1 MSHWLNRLGRFAAI
15 HRGFVVAGWIVIAV
29 AIVLA
34 DRVGGGGTVDN
45 FEVPGV
51 QSQQA
56 VDLLKDQFPERS
68 GATAMVVFHATN
80 GLVTNADAAAGVA
93 ATIEEVRALDQVLS
107 VTEPLAS
114 PRSISADQTTAFASV
129 QFDGSTAELGREALD
144 ALTATAGSAEAS
156 GVQVEYGGELP
167 TVLKERTTGP
177 AEMIGII
184 AALLILFVTFRSVY
198 AAMLPLGV
206 AILGLVVG
214 LSIVGL
220 LGAIIDI
227 PSVAPRLGTMIGLGV
242 GIDYALF
249 ILSRH
254 RDNLEAGVENI
265 ESIGR
270 TNATAGQAVVV
281 AGGTVVVAILGL
293 QLAGIPFVAA
303 LGYSASIVVA
313 IAVFVAITLLPALLS
328 FAGPRV
334 LAKSHRE
341 AAIVGAR
348 QPDASAEP
356 ANGGQHSGWVRWAH
370 WVAFHPWRSAI
381 AATIVLLT
389 LALPVLDMRL
399 GQADAGTDP
408 TSTTHRR
415 AYDLLADGFGV
426 GFNGPLLLTVDLG
439 VSGDQ
444 AVLDSIITAVGND
457 PGVQAVSPPEVNA
470 AGTTALITAIPTT
483 KPQDQATSSLVHHL
497 RDTTL
502 PAATS
507 GTDATALVGGPTAG
521 FIDQSDKISARLPW
535 FIGAVVAL
543 SFLLLMTVFR
553 SILVPL
559 KAALLNLLSI
569 GAAYGVV
576 VAVFQWGWGRSLI
589 GLDEAVPIASFV
601 PMMMFAILFGL
612 SMDYEVFILSRIRE
626 EYHRGH
632 TNIDSVVEGLGATAK
647 VITAAALIMISVF
660 LGFVAS
666 GDPVVKMMG
675 VGLATAVAVD
685 ATIVRMVLVP
695 STMALVGDPNWWL
708 PSWLDRILPHLDIE
722 GEAVVSASVAA
733 SEPSSEP
740 SSELPAGLVL
750 VRTTPVFDND
760 TVPAGLLN
768 SHQVAVG
775 VWGRLVV
782 HTGCVGFVFDDASDQ
797 ELAID
802 AGCDVVIPPT
812 QLHHVV
818 LKDAATFVVE
828 FYRQPTDT
836 SQTLESTGLAP
847 PQS

>member
-1 MSHWLNRLGRFAAI
+1 MSSWLYRLGRLAAAR
-15 HRGFVVAGWIVIAV
+15 RGLVVAAWVVV
-29 AIVLA
+29 AILIIVV
-34 DRVGGGGTVDN
+34 DRTGGGGTVDN

-51 QSQQA
+51 ESQAA
-56 VDLLKDQFPERS
+56 VDLLKAQFPERS
-68 GATAMVVFHATN
+68 GATAMVVFHTT
-80 GLVTNADAAAGVA
+80 GGEVTDPDVAAGIA
-93 ATIEEVRALDQVLS
+93 ATVEEVRALDRVVA

-114 PRSISADQTTAFASV
+114 PRSISQDGATAFASV
-129 QFDGSTAELGREALD
+129 QFDGPTADLGRQAVD
-144 ALTATAGSAEAS
+144 ALIKTAAPAEAA

-184 AALLILFVTFRSVY
+184 AALIILFVTFRSVY
-198 AAMLPLGV
+198 SAILPLGV

-220 LGAIIDI
+220 LGALIDI

-254 RDNLEAGVENI
+254 RDNLEAGMANE

-313 IAVFVAITLLPALLS
+313 IAVLVAITLLPALLG

-334 LAKSHRE
+334 LAKSHRQR
-341 AAIVGAR
+341 AATAAAVVETGQTVAA
-348 QPDASAEP
+348 D
-356 ANGGQHSGWVRWAH
+356 GGHSGWVRWAH
-370 WVAFHPWRSAI
+370 WVAHHPWRSGI
-381 AATIVLLT
+381 AATIALLT
-389 LALPVLDMRL
+389 LAIPVFDMRL

-415 AYDLLADGFGV
+415 AYDLLAAGFGD
-426 GFNGPLLLTVDLG
+426 GFNGPLLLTIDLG
-439 VSGDQ
+439 ATGDPTVLEAVAAAVS
-444 AVLDSIITAVGND
+444 ND
-457 PGVQAVSPPEVNA
+457 PGVRAVSPPEINA
-470 AGTTALITAIPTT
+470 AGDTALITAIPTT
-483 KPQDQATSSLVHHL
+483 KPQDQATSDLVHRL

-502 PAATS
+502 PAAIAGS
-507 GTDATALVGGPTAG
+507 DATALVGGPTAG
-521 FIDQSDKISARLPW
+521 FIDQSDKISSRLLW
-535 FIGAVVAL
+535 FIGAVVSL
-543 SFLLLMTVFR
+543 SFLLLMMVFR

-576 VAVFQWGWGRSLI
+576 VAVFQWGWGRTLI

-632 TNIDSVVEGLGATAK
+632 SNIDSVVEGLGATAK

-666 GDPVVKMMG
+666 DDPVVKMMG

-695 STMALVGDPNWWL
+695 STMALVGDANWWF
-708 PSWLDRILPHLDIE
+708 PKWLDSILPRLDIE
-722 GEAVVSASVAA
+722 GE
-733 SEPSSEP
+733 P
-740 SSELPAGLVL
+740 ELKAKA
-750 VRTTPVFDND
+750 TT
-760 TVPAGLLN
+760 
-768 SHQVAVG
+768 
-775 VWGRLVV
+775 
-782 HTGCVGFVFDDASDQ
+782 
-797 ELAID
+797 E
-802 AGCDVVIPPT
+802 
-812 QLHHVV
+812 
-818 LKDAATFVVE
+818 AAT
-828 FYRQPTDT
+828 RRP
-836 SQTLESTGLAP
+836 SES
-847 PQS
+847 

>member
-1 MSHWLNRLGRFAAI
+1 MSNWLYRLGRCAAGR
-15 HRGFVVAGWIVIAV
+15 RGLVVAAWLVFAILIVA
-29 AIVLA
+29 L
-34 DRVGGGGTVDN
+34 DRAGGGGTVDN
-45 FEVPGV
+45 FQVPGV
-51 QSQQA
+51 ESQEA
-56 VDLLKDQFPERS
+56 IDLLKAQFPERS
-68 GATAMVVFHATN
+68 GATAMVVFHTSD
-80 GLVTNADAAAGVA
+80 GTVTDPDTAAGVA
-93 ATIEEVRALDQVLS
+93 ATIGELRALDHVIA

-114 PRSISADQTTAFASV
+114 PRSISQDGSTAFASV
-129 QFDGSTAELGREALD
+129 QFASSTADLGREAVD
-144 ALTATAGSAEAS
+144 ALIETAGPAESA

-184 AALLILFVTFRSVY
+184 AALIILFVSFRSIY
-198 AAMLPLGV
+198 SSILPLGV
-206 AILGLVVG
+206 AITGLVVG

-220 LGAIIDI
+220 LGALIEI

-249 ILSRH
+249 VLSRH
-254 RDNLEAGVENI
+254 RDNLETGMSNE

-313 IAVFVAITLLPALLS
+313 VAVLVAITLLPALLG

-334 LAKSHRE
+334 LAKSDRQQ
-341 AAIVGAR
+341 AARAAVAVESGHAVESDGL
-348 QPDASAEP
+348 P
-356 ANGGQHSGWVRWAH
+356 SGWVRWAH
-370 WVAFHPWRSAI
+370 WVAYHPWRSAI
-381 AATIVLLT
+381 AATLVLLT
-389 LALPVLDMRL
+389 MAIPVLDMRL

-415 AYDLLADGFGV
+415 AYDLLAAGFGD
-426 GFNGPLLLTVDLG
+426 GFNGPLLLTIDLG
-439 VSGDQ
+439 AAADPT
-444 AVLDSIITAVGND
+444 VLDAIAAAVGND
-457 PGVQAVSPPEVNA
+457 PGVQAVSPPEINS
-470 AGTTALITAIPTT
+470 AGDTALITVIPTT
-483 KPQDQATSSLVHHL
+483 KPQDQATSDLVHRL

-502 PAATS
+502 PEATATS
-507 GTDATALVGGPTAG
+507 EVTALVGGPTAG
-521 FIDQSDKISARLPW
+521 FIDQSDKISARLIA
-535 FIGAVVAL
+535 FIAAVVSL
-543 SFLLLMTVFR
+543 SFLLLMVVFR

-632 TNIDSVVEGLGATAK
+632 SNIDSVVEGLGATAK

-666 GDPVVKMMG
+666 DDPVVKMMG
-675 VGLATAVAVD
+675 IGLATAVAVD

-695 STMALVGDPNWWL
+695 STMTLVGDANWWL
-708 PSWLDRILPHLDIE
+708 PKWLDRILPHLDIE
-722 GEAVVSASVAA
+722 GEPG
-733 SEPSSEP
+733 PSQ
-740 SSELPAGLVL
+740 PA
-750 VRTTPVFDND
+750 PV
-760 TVPAGLLN
+760 
-768 SHQVAVG
+768 
-775 VWGRLVV
+775 
-782 HTGCVGFVFDDASDQ
+782 
-797 ELAID
+797 
-802 AGCDVVIPPT
+802 
-812 QLHHVV
+812 HH
-818 LKDAATFVVE
+818 
-828 FYRQPTDT
+828 
-836 SQTLESTGLAP
+836 
-847 PQS
+847 

>member
-1 MSHWLNRLGRFAAI
+1 MSNWLYRLGRFAA
-15 HRGFVVAGWIVIAV
+15 RNRVWVVAAWFLIALGALMV
-29 AIVLA
+29 
-34 DRVGGGGTVDN
+34 DRTAGGGTVDN

-51 QSQQA
+51 ESQQA
-56 VDLLKDQFPERS
+56 VDLLKEKFPERS
-68 GATAMVVFHATN
+68 GATAMVVFHTTE
-80 GLVTNADAAAGVA
+80 GSVADPGSAAGIA
-93 ATIEEVRALDQVLS
+93 ATVAEVRALDQVLA

-114 PRSISADQTTAFASV
+114 PRSMSADGATAFASV
-129 QFDGSTAELGREALD
+129 QFDGSTADLGRDALD
-144 ALTATAGSAEAS
+144 ALIETAGPAESA

-184 AALLILFVTFRSVY
+184 AALIILFITFRSVY
-198 AAMLPLGV
+198 SAVLPLGV
-206 AILGLVVG
+206 AVLGLATG
-214 LSIVGL
+214 LSLVGL
-220 LGAIIDI
+220 LGAVIEV

-254 RDNLEAGVENI
+254 RDHLEAGMDNT

-303 LGYSASIVVA
+303 LGYSASLVVA
-313 IAVFVAITLLPALLS
+313 VAVIVAITLLPALLG

-334 LAKSHRE
+334 LAKSHRS
-341 AAIVGAR
+341 AAAR
-348 QPDASAEP
+348 ASARVTSGEAP
-356 ANGGQHSGWVRWAH
+356 EVSEGHSGWVRWAH

-381 AATIVLLT
+381 ASTLVLLV
-389 LALPVLDMRL
+389 LAIPVLDMRL

-415 AYDLLADGFGV
+415 AYDLLAAGFGD

-439 VSGDQ
+439 PSGDT
-444 AVLDSIITAVGND
+444 AILDGIAAAVGTD
-457 PGVQAVSPPEVNA
+457 PGVAAVSPPEVNA
-470 AGTTALITAIPTT
+470 AGDTALITAIPTT
-483 KPQDQATSSLVHHL
+483 KPQDQATSDLVHRL

-502 PAATS
+502 PEATAA
-507 GTDATALVGGPTAG
+507 TDATALVGGPTAG
-521 FIDQSDKISARLPW
+521 FIDQSDKIAGRLLW
-535 FIGAVVAL
+535 FIAAVVML
-543 SFLLLMTVFR
+543 SFLLLMMVFR

-576 VAVFQWGWGRSLI
+576 VAIFQWGWGRSLI

-660 LGFVAS
+660 LGFVGSA
-666 GDPVVKMMG
+666 DPVVKMMG
-675 VGLATAVAVD
+675 IGLATAVAVD

-695 STMALVGDPNWWL
+695 SSMALVGDPNWWL
-708 PSWLDRILPHLDIE
+708 PKWLDRILPRLDIE
-722 GEAVVSASVAA
+722 GEPELERSPSAVDHERS
-733 SEPSSEP
+733 
-740 SSELPAGLVL
+740 G
-750 VRTTPVFDND
+750 
-760 TVPAGLLN
+760 
-768 SHQVAVG
+768 
-775 VWGRLVV
+775 
-782 HTGCVGFVFDDASDQ
+782 
-797 ELAID
+797 
-802 AGCDVVIPPT
+802 
-812 QLHHVV
+812 
-818 LKDAATFVVE
+818 
-828 FYRQPTDT
+828 
-836 SQTLESTGLAP
+836 
-847 PQS
+847 

>member
-1 MSHWLNRLGRFAAI
+1 MSNRLYRLGRFTAA
-15 HRGFVVAGWIVIAV
+15 RRRWVVAAWIVGALLTV
-29 AIVLA
+29 GV

-51 QSQQA
+51 ESQQA
-56 VDLLKDQFPERS
+56 IDLLKDRFPERS
-68 GATAMVVFHATN
+68 GGTAMVVFHSPDGT
-80 GLVTNADAAAGVA
+80 VTDPAAATGIA
-93 ATIEEVRALDQVLS
+93 ATVDEVRTLVHVVA
-107 VTEPLAS
+107 VTDPLAS
-114 PRSISADQTTAFASV
+114 PRSISPDGSTAFASV
-129 QFDGSTAELGREALD
+129 RFDASTAELGRTALD
-144 ALTATAGSAEAS
+144 ALIKTAGPAEGA

-167 TVLKERTTGP
+167 TALKERTTGP

-198 AAMLPLGV
+198 SALLPLGV
-206 AILGLVVG
+206 AVLGLAVG

-220 LGAIIDI
+220 LGALIDI

-254 RDNLEAGVENI
+254 RDNLEAGVPNE

-270 TNATAGQAVVV
+270 TNATAGHAVVV

-303 LGYSASIVVA
+303 LGYSASLVVA
-313 IAVFVAITLLPALLS
+313 VAVLVAITLLPALLG

-334 LAKSHRE
+334 LASSHRQ
-341 AAIVGAR
+341 AARHA
-348 QPDASAEP
+348 AEST
-356 ANGGQHSGWVRWAH
+356 AAVATAADHSGWVRWAH

-381 AATIVLLT
+381 AATVVLLT
-389 LALPVLDMRL
+389 LSIPVLDMRL

-415 AYDLLADGFGV
+415 AYDLLANGFGA
-426 GFNGPLLLTVDLG
+426 GFNGPLLLTIDLG
-439 VSGDQ
+439 DSGDPT
-444 AVLDSIITAVGND
+444 VLDQIAAAVDAD
-457 PGVQAVSPPEVNA
+457 PGVAAVSPPEING
-470 AGTTALITAIPTT
+470 AGDTAIITAIPTT
-483 KPQDQATSSLVHHL
+483 KPQDQATNELVHRL

-502 PAATS
+502 PEATA
-507 GTDATALVGGPTAG
+507 DADVTALVGGPTAG

-535 FIGAVVAL
+535 FIAAVVSL
-543 SFLLLMTVFR
+543 SFLLLMVVFR

-626 EYHRGH
+626 EYRRGH
-632 TNIDSVVEGLGATAK
+632 SNVDSVVEGLGATAK

-685 ATIVRMVLVP
+685 ATIVRMILVP

-708 PSWLDRILPHLDIE
+708 PRWLDRILPRLDIE
-722 GEAVVSASVAA
+722 GDSH
-733 SEPSSEP
+733 
-740 SSELPAGLVL
+740 
-750 VRTTPVFDND
+750 T
-760 TVPAGLLN
+760 GLL
-768 SHQVAVG
+768 
-775 VWGRLVV
+775 R
-782 HTGCVGFVFDDASDQ
+782 
-797 ELAID
+797 
-802 AGCDVVIPPT
+802 
-812 QLHHVV
+812 
-818 LKDAATFVVE
+818 
-828 FYRQPTDT
+828 
-836 SQTLESTGLAP
+836 STNE
-847 PQS
+847 

>member
-1 MSHWLNRLGRFAAI
+1 MSNWLNRLGRFVAI
-15 HRGFVVAGWIVIAV
+15 RRWLVVVGWIVIAV
-29 AIVLA
+29 VIVMT

-51 QSQQA
+51 ESQQA
-56 VDLLKDQFPERS
+56 VDLLKDRFPERA
-68 GATAMVVFHATN
+68 GATAVVVFHATD
-80 GLVTNADAAAGVA
+80 GPLTDPEAAAGVA
-93 ATIEEVRALDQVLS
+93 VTVEQVRVLDQVLGA
-107 VTEPLAS
+107 TEPLAS

-129 QFDGSTAELGREALD
+129 QFDGSTADLGREAVD
-144 ALTATAGSAEAS
+144 ALIATAGPAEAA

-177 AEMIGII
+177 AEMIGIV

-198 AAMLPLGV
+198 SAILPLGV
-206 AILGLVVG
+206 AILGLIVG

-220 LGAIIDI
+220 LGAVIDI

-254 RDNLEAGVENI
+254 RDNLEAGVDNI

-303 LGYSASIVVA
+303 LGYSTSVVVA
-313 IAVFVAITLLPALLS
+313 VAVLVAITLLPALLA
-328 FAGPRV
+328 FTGPRV
-334 LAKSHRE
+334 LAKFHRTTVAE
-341 AAIVGAR
+341 AAAR
-348 QPDASAEP
+348 QADEP
-356 ANGGQHSGWVRWAH
+356 ATTVGGHSGWERWAH

-381 AATIVLLT
+381 ATTIVLLT
-389 LALPVLDMRL
+389 LAIPVLDMRL

-408 TSTTHRR
+408 ASTTHRR
-415 AYDLLADGFGV
+415 AYDLLTDGFGA

-439 VSGDQ
+439 ASGDQ
-444 AVLDSIITAVGND
+444 AVLDSIAVAVGGD
-457 PGVQAVSPPEVNA
+457 PGVKAVSPPEVNA
-470 AGTTALITAIPTT
+470 AGTTAIITAVPTT
-483 KPQDQATSSLVHHL
+483 KPQDPATSTLVHHL

-502 PAATS
+502 PDATA

-535 FIGAVVAL
+535 FIGAVLAL

-553 SILVPL
+553 SILVPV

-632 TNIDSVVEGLGATAK
+632 SNIDSVVEGLGATAK

-695 STMALVGDPNWWL
+695 STMALIGDPNWWL
-708 PSWLDRILPHLDIE
+708 PGWLDRILPHLDIE
-722 GEAVVSASVAA
+722 GEALGSRTVAA
-733 SEPSSEP
+733 TEPP
-740 SSELPAGLVL
+740 TALPAGLVL
-750 VRTTPVFDND
+750 VRTTPVFGND
-760 TVPAGLLN
+760 TVPAGLLD
-768 SHQVAVG
+768 SHQVAAG

-782 HTGCVGFVFDDASDQ
+782 HTGSVGFVFDDESDQ
-797 ELAID
+797 EITID
-802 AGCDVVIPPT
+802 AGGDVVIPPT
-812 QLHHVV
+812 RLHHV
-818 LKDAATFVVE
+818 LLDGPATFAVE
-828 FYRQPTDT
+828 FHRQPSDT
-836 SQTLESTGLAP
+836 SNELESTGLEQP
-847 PQS
+847 DPLQP

>member
-1 MSHWLNRLGRFAAI
+1 MSNWLHRLGRLAARRR
-15 HRGFVVAGWIVIAV
+15 HLVVVAWAV
-29 AIVLA
+29 IVLA
-34 DRVGGGGTVDN
+34 LVVADRAGGGGTVDD

-51 QSQQA
+51 ESQEA
-56 VDLLKDQFPERS
+56 VDLLRDRFPERA
-68 GATAMVVFHATN
+68 GATAMVVFHHPDGA
-80 GLVTNADAAAGVA
+80 VADPEVAAGIAATVGEVA
-93 ATIEEVRALDQVLS
+93 ALDHVVA
-107 VTEPLAS
+107 VTDPLAS
-114 PRSISADQTTAFASV
+114 PRSISADQTVAFAAV
-129 QFDGSTAELGREALD
+129 QFDASTAELGREAVE
-144 ALTATAGSAEAS
+144 ALTETAAAAEQV

-184 AALLILFVTFRSVY
+184 AALIILFVTFRGIY
-198 AAMLPLGV
+198 ASILPLGV
-206 AILGLVVG
+206 AIVGLAAG

-220 LGAIIDI
+220 AGSVIAI
-227 PSVAPRLGTMIGLGV
+227 PSIAPRLGTMIGLGV

-254 RDNLEAGVENI
+254 RDDLEAGLPGE

-303 LGYSASIVVA
+303 LGYSASLVVA
-313 IAVFVAITLLPALLS
+313 VAVLAAITLLPALMA

-334 LAKSHRE
+334 LTRSHRHGID
-341 AAIVGAR
+341 AGTDPGSAR
-348 QPDASAEP
+348 
-356 ANGGQHSGWVRWAH
+356 GHGGWVRWAG
-370 WVAFHPWRSAI
+370 WVAHHPWSSAI
-381 AATIVLLT
+381 AATTVLVVMSI
-389 LALPVLDMRL
+389 PVLDMRL

-408 TSTTHRR
+408 GSTTHRQ
-415 AYDLLADGFGV
+415 AYDLLATGFGD

-439 VSGDQ
+439 PSGDRG
-444 AVLDSIITAVGND
+444 VLDRITGAVGAD
-457 PGVQAVSPPEVNA
+457 PGVQAVSPPEINS
-470 AGTTALITAIPTT
+470 AGDTALVTVIPAT
-483 KPQDQATSSLVHHL
+483 KPQDQATSDLVHRL
-497 RDTTL
+497 RDATL
-502 PAATS
+502 PGATAGS
-507 GTDATALVGGPTAG
+507 DATALVGGPTAG
-521 FIDQSDKISARLPW
+521 FIDQSDQISSRLPW
-535 FIGAVVAL
+535 FIAAVVSL
-543 SFLLLMTVFR
+543 SFLLLMVVFR

-559 KAALLNLLSI
+559 EAALLNLLSI

-632 TNIDSVVEGLGATAK
+632 TNIDSVIEGLGATAK

-660 LGFVAS
+660 LGFVGS

-685 ATIVRMVLVP
+685 ATIVRMALVP

-708 PSWLDRILPHLDIE
+708 PGWLDRLLPRLEFE
-722 GEAVVSASVAA
+722 GEPDTGAG
-733 SEPSSEP
+733 PDG
-740 SSELPAGLVL
+740 LPAGLRL
-750 VRTTPVFDND
+750 ARTTPTFDQD
-760 TVPAGLLN
+760 TVPPGLLAT
-768 SHQVAVG
+768 HRVADR

-782 HTGCVGFVFDDASDQ
+782 HTGALTFHFEDEPGRHRRVG
-797 ELAID
+797 
-802 AGCDVVIPPT
+802 AGQDLVIPPNRP
-812 QLHHVV
+812 HHLELDGPV
-818 LKDAATFVVE
+818 TFAVE
-828 FYRQPTDT
+828 FHRDPTDGPGGRAA
-836 SQTLESTGLAP
+836 ESTGLQPPAP
-847 PQS
+847 ITPAP

>member
-1 MSHWLNRLGRFAAI
+1 MSNWLYRLGRVAA
-15 HRGFVVAGWIVIAV
+15 RQRRWVLAGWILLALAV
-29 AIVLA
+29 VM
-34 DRVGGGGTVDN
+34 VNQTSGGGTVDN

-51 QSQQA
+51 ESQEA
-56 VDLLKDQFPERS
+56 VDLLKDSFPERS
-68 GATAMVVFHATN
+68 GATAMVVFHTAD
-80 GLVTNADAAAGVA
+80 GSVTDPAAAAGIAGTVA
-93 ATIEEVRALDQVLS
+93 EVRSLDHVLA

-114 PRSISADQTTAFASV
+114 DRSISTDGTTAFASV
-129 QFDGSTAELGREALD
+129 QFDGATADLGRDAVD
-144 ALTATAGSAEAS
+144 ALIETAGPAEDA

-184 AALLILFVTFRSVY
+184 AALIILFVTFRSVY
-198 AAMLPLGV
+198 SAILPLGV
-206 AILGLVVG
+206 AVLGLAVG
-214 LSIVGL
+214 LSLVGL
-220 LGAIIDI
+220 MGAMIDV

-254 RDNLEAGVENI
+254 RDNLEAGVANE

-313 IAVFVAITLLPALLS
+313 VAVLVAITLLPALLG

-334 LAKSHRE
+334 LSKSHRQQ
-341 AAIVGAR
+341 AAKVA
-348 QPDASAEP
+348 ASAETGK
-356 ANGGQHSGWVRWAH
+356 AIETDIGHSGWVRWAH
-370 WVAFHPWRSAI
+370 WVAHHPWRSGI
-381 AATIVLLT
+381 AATLVLLT
-389 LALPVLDMRL
+389 LSIPVLDMRL

-415 AYDLLADGFGV
+415 AYDLLAAGFGD
-426 GFNGPLLLTVDLG
+426 GFNGPLLLTIDLG
-439 VSGDQ
+439 AGADPT
-444 AVLDSIITAVGND
+444 VLDAIASAVGD
-457 PGVQAVSPPEVNA
+457 EPGVQAVSPPELNA
-470 AGTTALITAIPTT
+470 AGDTAIITAIPTT
-483 KPQDQATSSLVHHL
+483 TPQDEATSDLVHRL
-497 RDTTL
+497 RDETL
-502 PAATS
+502 PAATA

-521 FIDQSDKISARLPW
+521 FIDQSDKIAARLPW
-535 FIGAVVAL
+535 FIAAVVSL
-543 SFLLLMTVFR
+543 SFLLLMVVFR

-589 GLDEAVPIASFV
+589 GLEEAVPIASFV

-666 GDPVVKMMG
+666 DDPVVKMMG

-685 ATIVRMVLVP
+685 ATIVRMILVP

-708 PSWLDRILPHLDIE
+708 PGWLDRLLPHLDIE
-722 GEAVVSASVAA
+722 GKPETDTPT
-733 SEPSSEP
+733 PS
-740 SSELPAGLVL
+740 
-750 VRTTPVFDND
+750 
-760 TVPAGLLN
+760 
-768 SHQVAVG
+768 
-775 VWGRLVV
+775 
-782 HTGCVGFVFDDASDQ
+782 
-797 ELAID
+797 
-802 AGCDVVIPPT
+802 
-812 QLHHVV
+812 
-818 LKDAATFVVE
+818 LKDL
-828 FYRQPTDT
+828 QK
-836 SQTLESTGLAP
+836 
-847 PQS
+847 

>member
-1 MSHWLNRLGRFAAI
+1 MSNWLYRLGRFAA
-15 HRGFVVAGWIVIAV
+15 HRRVLVVAAWIVIALGAV
-29 AIVLA
+29 VV
-34 DRVGGGGTVDN
+34 DRTVGGGTVDN

-51 QSQQA
+51 ESQQA
-56 VDLLKDQFPERS
+56 VDLLKEKFPERA
-68 GATAMVVFHATN
+68 GATAMVVFHTPD
-80 GLVTNADAAAGVA
+80 GSVVDTDPAAGIA
-93 ATIEEVRALDQVLS
+93 ATVAEVRALEHVVA

-114 PRSISADQTTAFASV
+114 PRSISADGATAFASV
-129 QFDGSTAELGREALD
+129 QFDGSTADLGRDAVD
-144 ALTATAGSAEAS
+144 ALIETAGPAEEA

-177 AEMIGII
+177 AEMIGIV
-184 AALLILFVTFRSVY
+184 AALLILFITFRSVY
-198 AAMLPLGV
+198 SAILPLGV
-206 AILGLVVG
+206 AVLGLVVG
-214 LSIVGL
+214 LSLVGL
-220 LGAIIDI
+220 LGALIDI

-254 RDNLEAGVENI
+254 RDNLEAGMDNT
-265 ESIGR
+265 ESIGQ

-293 QLAGIPFVAA
+293 QLAGIPFVGA
-303 LGYSASIVVA
+303 LGYSASLVVA
-313 IAVFVAITLLPALLS
+313 VAVIVAITLLPALLG

-334 LAKSHRE
+334 LAKSHRHAAEQASIHVASGE
-341 AAIVGAR
+341 AVEVNDG
-348 QPDASAEP
+348 
-356 ANGGQHSGWVRWAH
+356 HSGWVRWAH

-381 AATIVLLT
+381 ASTLVLLV
-389 LALPVLDMRL
+389 LAIPVLDMRL

-415 AYDLLADGFGV
+415 AYDLLADGFGD

-439 VSGDQ
+439 ASGDTE
-444 AVLDSIITAVGND
+444 VLDAIAVAVD
-457 PGVQAVSPPEVNA
+457 ADTGVSAVSPPEVNA
-470 AGTTALITAIPTT
+470 AGDTAVITAIPTT
-483 KPQDQATSSLVHHL
+483 KPQDQETSDLVHRL

-502 PAATS
+502 PEATA

-521 FIDQSDKISARLPW
+521 FIDQSDKIAGRLMW
-535 FIGAVVAL
+535 FIAAVVTL
-543 SFLLLMTVFR
+543 SFLLLMMVFR

-626 EYHRGH
+626 EYYRGH
-632 TNIDSVVEGLGATAK
+632 SNIDSVVEGLGATAK

-666 GDPVVKMMG
+666 DDPVVKMMG
-675 VGLATAVAVD
+675 IGLATAVAVD

-695 STMALVGDPNWWL
+695 STMTLVGDANWWL
-708 PSWLDRILPHLDIE
+708 PEWLDRILPRLDIE
-722 GEAVVSASVAA
+722 GEPESEPDPTGPAA
-733 SEPSSEP
+733 STRTPS
-740 SSELPAGLVL
+740 
-750 VRTTPVFDND
+750 
-760 TVPAGLLN
+760 
-768 SHQVAVG
+768 
-775 VWGRLVV
+775 
-782 HTGCVGFVFDDASDQ
+782 
-797 ELAID
+797 
-802 AGCDVVIPPT
+802 
-812 QLHHVV
+812 
-818 LKDAATFVVE
+818 
-828 FYRQPTDT
+828 
-836 SQTLESTGLAP
+836 
-847 PQS
+847 